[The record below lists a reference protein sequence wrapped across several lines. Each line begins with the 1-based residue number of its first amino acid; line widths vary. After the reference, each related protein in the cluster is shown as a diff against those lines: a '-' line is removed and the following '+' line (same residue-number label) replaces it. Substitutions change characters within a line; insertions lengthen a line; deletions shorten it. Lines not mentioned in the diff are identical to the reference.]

1 MENILL
7 VCLIAEIFFFI
18 LLFAVVLLLI
28 DQIIDS
34 LNEHYLMY
42 EAYKRLEEAEKNLG
56 KHVKKN

>member
-28 DQIIDS
+28 DQINDR

-42 EAYKRLEEAEKNLG
+42 EGYKVLEEAEKNLG

>member
-7 VCLIAEIFFFI
+7 VCLIVEFFLFLLVFI
-18 LLFAVVLLLI
+18 AVILLI
-28 DQIIDS
+28 DQINDR

>member
-7 VCLIAEIFFFI
+7 VCLIVEFFLFLLVFI
-18 LLFAVVLLLI
+18 AVILLI
-28 DQIIDS
+28 DQINDR
-34 LNEHYLMY
+34 LNEHYLVY

>member
-7 VCLIAEIFFFI
+7 VCLVIEFFLFLLVFI
-18 LLFAVVLLLI
+18 VVLLLI
-28 DQIIDS
+28 DQINDR

>member
-28 DQIIDS
+28 DQINDR

-42 EAYKRLEEAEKNLG
+42 EAYKVLEEAEKNLG

>member
-7 VCLIAEIFFFI
+7 VCLIDEIFFFI

-28 DQIIDS
+28 DQINDR

-42 EAYKRLEEAEKNLG
+42 EAYKVLEEAEKNLG